1 MQNIDKFT
9 DISSKFLRFLNFL
22 LVCTIII
29 YRVVLN
35 PNMKTLQHNCNID
48 LRNFNNFQL
57 SDYDGDNLEEL
68 GIKVKS

>member
-9 DISSKFLRFLNFL
+9 DISSKFLRF
-22 LVCTIII
+22 VCTIII

-35 PNMKTLQHNCNID
+35 PNMKTLQNNCIID

-57 SDYDGDNLEEL
+57 SDYDGHNLEEL